1 MPEALHVTVAHR
13 VDDISA
19 ADWSRVVT
27 QSMAPV
33 FYHLDYLRSYEA
45 YPVGSFAGGCFL
57 TAYLGRQP
65 VAVLPVFRQPRPDP
79 LGLLPPG
86 AGGHPALLGHVW
98 YCYDTRIPT
107 TGAEPAD
114 VHAAMLGRLESLR
127 DELGVPLTGLVNVDA
142 SDRLL
147 THARDRGWHVA
158 EADSRY
164 QLRVDGFGGL
174 PDYLAGLS
182 RKPRQNLARHLRRA
196 GDAGARVS
204 IVRPDPEN
212 LAGVCEL
219 CRHTASK
226 FGNADFYKP
235 ETFVP
240 FVLGLGE
247 HAVVVRVDGP
257 AGLLAGAVSLV
268 DAARF
273 HMWVAGFRY
282 ATIDGFSP
290 HYLVWAAEIEEA
302 IVRRL
307 PLVEAGRRNDEF
319 KRRHGATRVPL
330 AICVA
335 QRKED

>member
-1 MPEALHVTVAHR
+1 MPDALHVTVAHR
-13 VDDISA
+13 VDDINA

-27 QSMAPV
+27 QSTAPV
-33 FYHLDYLRSYEA
+33 FYGLDYLRSYEA

-57 TAYLGRQP
+57 TAYHGRQP

-86 AGGHPALLGHVW
+86 AADHPALLGHVW

-107 TGAEPAD
+107 IWAEPAD
-114 VHAAMLGRLESLR
+114 VHAAMLNRLEELR
-127 DELGVPLTGLVNVDA
+127 DELAVPLTGLVNVDV

-147 THARDRGWHVA
+147 VLARDRGWHVA

-164 QLRVDGFGGL
+164 QIRVDGFGDL
-174 PDYLAGLS
+174 SDYLAGLS

-196 GDAGARVS
+196 DDAGARVS
-204 IVRPDPEN
+204 IVPPDPDN
-212 LAGVCEL
+212 LVQVCEL

-235 ETFVP
+235 QTFVP

-247 HAVVVRVDGP
+247 HALVVRVDGP

-268 DAARF
+268 DEARF

-282 ATIDGFSP
+282 ATIAGFSP
-290 HYLVWAAEIEEA
+290 HYMVWAAQIREA
-302 IVRRL
+302 IARRL
-307 PLVEAGRRNDEF
+307 PVVEAGRRNDEF
-319 KRRHGATRVPL
+319 KQRHGATRVPL

-335 QRKED
+335 RRKED